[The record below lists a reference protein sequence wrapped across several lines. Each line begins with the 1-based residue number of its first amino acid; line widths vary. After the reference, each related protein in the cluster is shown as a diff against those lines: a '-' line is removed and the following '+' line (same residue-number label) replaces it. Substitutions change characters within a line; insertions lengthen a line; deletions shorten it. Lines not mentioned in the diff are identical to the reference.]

1 MMQVELR
8 IRNADL
14 VNILRGYT
22 DRRLRFALSR
32 FGDRVGRVVVS
43 VSECNDADAGIVKS
57 CHISAELRPFGQVA
71 AREIAPDLYTAIN
84 RAAGRVGRLFAL
96 RLGRRKAGEVARTEY
111 SVVRPRGVA
120 SRRYGVDGRRGGV
133 RKTTVAS
140 KRPRRSPRRHP
151 LQTSGRKN
159 LDDRRKRRTILES
172 PRHKRARS
180 RRKGCASTSACGI

>member
-1 MMQVELR
+1 MQVELR

-43 VSECNDADAGIVKS
+43 VSECNDADQGIVKS

-71 AREIAPDLYTAIN
+71 ARETAPDLYTAIN

-96 RLGRRKAGEVARTEY
+96 RLGRRKDGEVARPAS

-120 SRRYGVDGRRGGV
+120 R
-133 RKTTVAS
+133 TTFAS
-140 KRPRRSPRRHP
+140 KRPRRAPQRRP
-151 LQTSGRKN
+151 PQTSGGKN
-159 LDDRRKRRTILES
+159 LDDLRKRRTILEF

-180 RRKGCASTSACGI
+180 RRK

>member
-1 MMQVELR
+1 MQVELR

-43 VSECNDADAGIVKS
+43 VSECNDADQGIVKS

-71 AREIAPDLYTAIN
+71 ARETAPDLYTAIN

-96 RLGRRKAGEVARTEY
+96 RLGRRKDGEVARPAS

-120 SRRYGVDGRRGGV
+120 
-133 RKTTVAS
+133 RKTTFAS
-140 KRPRRSPRRHP
+140 KRPRRSPRRRP

-180 RRKGCASTSACGI
+180 RRK

>member
-1 MMQVELR
+1 MQVELR

-43 VSECNDADAGIVKS
+43 VSECNDADQGIVKS
-57 CHISAELRPFGQVA
+57 CHIKAELRPFGQVA
-71 AREIAPDLYTAIN
+71 ARETAPDLYTAIN

-96 RLGRRKAGEVARTEY
+96 RLGRGKDGEVPRPAS

-120 SRRYGVDGRRGGV
+120 
-133 RKTTVAS
+133 RKAKFAS
-140 KRPRRSPRRHP
+140 ERSRRSPRRRP
-151 LQTSGRKN
+151 PQWN
-159 LDDRRKRRTILES
+159 LGMNQGERQKRRTNLEF
-172 PRHKRARS
+172 PRHDAARS
-180 RRKGCASTSACGI
+180 RRK